1 MARRKESSEGF
12 LQRWSRR
19 KTSPDADEVETPTEQ
34 QQASTDSTPER
45 EQPSSE
51 HTDAAQEKPA
61 WQRDDA
67 DPEERRQALRDL
79 FQQSKF
85 NQTDGLE
92 EYENDYNYQKFAKL
106 GGIVTHEMR
115 RFIERQTKLS
125 ESEQKNTDTDVHD
138 KTVNND
144 SEPPE
149 DDEDNRLG

>member
-1 MARRKESSEGF
+1 MARRDESSEGF

-19 KTSPDADEVETPTEQ
+19 KTAPDADEAETQTEQ
-34 QQASTDSTPER
+34 QPSSTDSSPDDQ
-45 EQPSSE
+45 QPSSE
-51 HTDAAQEKPA
+51 HIDAAQEKPI

-67 DPEERRQALRDL
+67 DPAERRQALRDL

-115 RFIERQTKLS
+115 RFIEPRTTPS
-125 ESEQKNTDTDVHD
+125 EPQQSDKDIHD
-138 KTVNND
+138 ESVNND
-144 SEPPE
+144 SEPPQ